1 MITLDVNVVM
11 RYYWS
16 VIKSFASIETEK
28 IFNREFS
35 RKLPPAIQRIAM
47 RKLWMLHAAKD
58 LRELTIPPSNQLE
71 ALGGDRKGQH
81 SIRINQQWRVCFKWV
96 KGAAEGVEIVDY
108 H

>member
-1 MITLDVNVVM
+1 
-11 RYYWS
+11 
-16 VIKSFASIETEK
+16 VIKSFASKETEK

-35 RKLPPAIQRIAM
+35 RKLPQDIQRVAM

-71 ALGGDRKGQH
+71 ALSGHRKSQH
-81 SIRINQQWRVCFKWV
+81 SIRINQQWRICFKWV
-96 KGAAEGVEIVDY
+96 KGDAEGVEIVDY